1 MRRGAKDRKGEAA
14 KRRSG
19 ENSSDEDFS
28 TKVSGSETEKISTSP
43 LRLLFFFTLLHL
55 LIALPLAYLLNIW
68 ADEASTLHTTGN
80 GLAAAFQNVFADEQ
94 QAPLYFL
101 LLSVWRALDH
111 SIFFARLF
119 SIVCS
124 LLAIKFFHDLA
135 RRFFDEK
142 AALFITA
149 AFSLHPFLIWA
160 SLEIRVYSLV
170 VLLSVL
176 LLKFFTEGYLE
187 AHEKTQTRQ
196 RFFFV
201 PTAIIALY
209 TNYYLGFLLAGCF
222 AALLLLRK
230 FDRARQFFLHMLF
243 VALTIAPLIWEIKK
257 GLSVNTGSGF
267 QSGMFVVD
275 GVRILWNHFLTF
287 ILPTELFTPDEQTG
301 ISFLRLW
308 LVRFAILAVLFLFA
322 RRFYKIRQMLRAEKP
337 EEDGA
342 IRFRA
347 IYYDARILLFGAI
360 AGTIAA
366 FMLGAYFLLG
376 EIYVELRHAAVLFV
390 PCLLVVFTVLINVL
404 PRRSWIVFALI
415 LAPLF
420 LYSTYTLYPGWTKRG
435 DWAQVGAFIERN
447 ETPNQPI
454 VVFTAFDALALPY
467 NYRGVNKILPDEKFF
482 AFEREAE
489 NGSADAWR
497 SQTEFVI
504 SEIPP
509 GAEEIWLLTNEKC
522 DVKDACR
529 PLENFVRQNYTITQE
544 KNFYKEK
551 VRLLRKKQK

>member
-1 MRRGAKDRKGEAA
+1 MRRGAKDQKGEAA

-19 ENSSDEDFS
+19 ENSADEDFS
-28 TKVSGSETEKISTSP
+28 TEVSGSETEKICFSLFLP
-43 LRLLFFFTLLHL
+43 LFFFTLLHL

-80 GLAAAFQNVFADEQ
+80 GLAAAFQNVFADER

-101 LLSVWRALDH
+101 LLSVWRAFNH

-119 SIVCS
+119 SIICS

-176 LLKFFTEGYLE
+176 LLKFFADAFLIDETDVSSEGAKARRRARILYAL
-187 AHEKTQTRQ
+187 
-196 RFFFV
+196 
-201 PTAIIALY
+201 TAALALY
-209 TNYYLGFLLAGCF
+209 TNYYLGFLLAGNFC
-222 AALLLLRK
+222 ALLVLRK
-230 FDRARQFFLHMLF
+230 WQAARRYFLQMLA
-243 VALTIAPLIWEIKK
+243 VALAILPLLWTIKSQFATTA
-257 GLSVNTGSGF
+257 GGF
-267 QSGMFVVD
+267 QADKSLFTGLKF
-275 GVRILWNHFLTF
+275 LWNHFLTF
-287 ILPTELFTPDEQTG
+287 VLPTEIFPPEETTA
-301 ISFLRLW
+301 ISLVRVW
-308 LVRFAILAVLFLFA
+308 LVRFAILALVVLFVKRRKIADKNILAFGAVCAVVFLF
-322 RRFYKIRQMLRAEKP
+322 
-337 EEDGA
+337 
-342 IRFRA
+342 
-347 IYYDARILLFGAI
+347 ILL
-360 AGTIAA
+360 
-366 FMLGAYFLLG
+366 AYFLLG
-376 EIYVELRHAAVLFV
+376 EIYVEIRHAAMLFAPLVLFAGLV
-390 PCLLVVFTVLINVL
+390 LKEIFPQRREGAKEQRFNRIFAISLAVLLMVFYGY
-404 PRRSWIVFALI
+404 SVF
-415 LAPLF
+415 
-420 LYSTYTLYPGWTKRG
+420 TLYPGWTKRG
-435 DWAQVGAFIERN
+435 DWARVGAFIERN

-467 NYRGVNKILPDEKFF
+467 NYQGVNKILPDEKFF

-489 NGSADAWR
+489 KGSADAWR